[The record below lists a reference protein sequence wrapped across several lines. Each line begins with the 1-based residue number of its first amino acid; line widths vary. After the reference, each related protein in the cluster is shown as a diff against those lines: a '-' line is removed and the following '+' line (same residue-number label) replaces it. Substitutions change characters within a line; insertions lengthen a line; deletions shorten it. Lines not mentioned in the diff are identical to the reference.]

1 MSGRAVMLCIVRL
14 PFILGIRLITSNAL
28 SMSIFP
34 VPYILPV
41 DSKDHCQSESNGGGE
56 NSVLA
61 IIFSVSQ
68 CMFRNGVS
76 ILKNCVI
83 ASAKGVNE
91 DLLAPAIY
99 RAFSKG

>member
-1 MSGRAVMLCIVRL
+1 M
-14 PFILGIRLITSNAL
+14 
-28 SMSIFP
+28 
-34 VPYILPV
+34 
-41 DSKDHCQSESNGGGE
+41 GGGE